1 MKIHMISLQG
11 KRDYNEDRLD
21 YIDYPNEV
29 IFGLFDGHGGDFV
42 SEYLKVNTLK
52 EFRECLC
59 KNDINHL
66 VNSTQKTLLKK
77 YSNESGECG
86 STLLVIRL
94 KKNKKQLEVINLGD
108 SKAMLAYGSKSIDLN
123 PEHKPT
129 DKYEQIRITLE
140 GGEVEYDSSD
150 DVHRV
155 EGYAVSRSMGD
166 TNYPIISQRP
176 YKSLLKIPSNSKFV
190 VLGSDGLW
198 DVMNNKDVYNFIEE
212 KIKKIK
218 NINKFENQK
227 KVSNL
232 AYSLGQH
239 AIKKG
244 SQDNVSVFVILL

>member
-1 MKIHMISLQG
+1 MISLQG

-21 YIDYPNEV
+21 YIEYPNEI

-42 SEYLKVNTLK
+42 SEYLKMNILK
-52 EFRECLC
+52 DFRECLC

-94 KKNKKQLEVINLGD
+94 KKNKKQLQVINLGD

-129 DKYEQIRITLE
+129 DKHEQIRITLE
-140 GGEVEYDSSD
+140 GGEIEYDSSD
-150 DVHRV
+150 DIHRI

-176 YKSLLKIPSNSKFV
+176 YKSVLKIPSNSKFI
-190 VLGSDGLW
+190 VLASDGLW

-212 KIKKIK
+212 KIKKMK
-218 NINKFENQK
+218 SINKFENQK

-244 SQDNVSVFVILL
+244 SHDNVSVFVILL